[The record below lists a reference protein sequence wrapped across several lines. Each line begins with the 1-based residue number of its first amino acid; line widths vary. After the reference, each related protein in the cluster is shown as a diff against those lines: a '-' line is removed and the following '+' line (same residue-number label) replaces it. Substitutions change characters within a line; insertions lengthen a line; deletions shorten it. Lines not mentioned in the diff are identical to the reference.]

1 MCKECKYFHGF
12 YVLIIRL
19 LFFYSNLG
27 EIFSVFKYNVPSE
40 NNTHPHNV
48 YLLPN
53 MRSFLSCNISK
64 GVKIANESQG
74 AGEGFEFVLNKWKP
88 YYFVCGATD
97 GYHCNVGGMKFFV
110 LPLLRRW
117 HY

>member
-1 MCKECKYFHGF
+1 M
-12 YVLIIRL
+12 
-19 LFFYSNLG
+19 
-27 EIFSVFKYNVPSE
+27 FKYNVPSE